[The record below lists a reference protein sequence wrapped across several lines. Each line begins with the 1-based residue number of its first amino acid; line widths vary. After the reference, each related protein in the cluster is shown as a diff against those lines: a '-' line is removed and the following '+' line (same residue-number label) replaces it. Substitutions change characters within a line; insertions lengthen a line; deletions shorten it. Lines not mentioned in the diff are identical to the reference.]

1 MAILLKPHITE
12 KTSRET
18 ESRNVYTFI
27 VDKNANKI
35 QIKEAIADTYGV
47 EVQSLRTSVVPA
59 KARQRFTKAGMLKG
73 RTVSYKKA
81 VVQIAEG
88 DTIDFYSN
96 I

>member
-1 MAILLKPHITE
+1 MTILLKPHITE
-12 KTSRET
+12 KTSRESET
-18 ESRNVYTFI
+18 KNIYTF
-27 VDKNANKI
+27 VVNKNANKI
-35 QIKEAIADTYGV
+35 QIREAVADTYGV
-47 EVQSLRTSVVPA
+47 EVTSLRTIVVPA

-81 VVQIAEG
+81 IVQVAEG